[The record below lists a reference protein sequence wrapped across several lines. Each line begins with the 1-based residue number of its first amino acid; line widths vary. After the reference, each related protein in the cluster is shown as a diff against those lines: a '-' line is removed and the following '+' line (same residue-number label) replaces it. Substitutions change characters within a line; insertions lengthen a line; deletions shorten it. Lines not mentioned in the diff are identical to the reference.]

1 MRFNWRIALAF
12 AHDLAACAVAW
23 LFSFWLRFNLERIP
37 PPFDE
42 IALRSVIFVVPLY
55 GALGLSFGLYRGVWR
70 FASLPDLK
78 RILIAV
84 TLGAI
89 ATPAL
94 LFMLQMAVPR
104 SVLIMSPIF
113 LAAFMGGSRL
123 AYRAWKERTLTSLLP
138 ETREPVF
145 VIGAEEAA
153 VNLIKELARL
163 R

>member
-55 GALGLSFGLYRGVWR
+55 GALFLSFGLYRGVWR

-123 AYRAWKERTLTSLLP
+123 A
-138 ETREPVF
+138 
-145 VIGAEEAA
+145 
-153 VNLIKELARL
+153 
-163 R
+163 